1 MRAGICSV
9 LGKLPGFEVVGEAG
23 DGRQALELIRMLQ
36 PDIVLLDIAMPGLNG
51 LEALDR
57 ITRDS
62 PEVKVMILS
71 GHSNEEYVLQALRA
85 GACGYMLKDAATSEL
100 PLALD
105 AIHGGATYLSPSV
118 SKSVIERY
126 RERTKEEGS
135 LLSQLTPRQ
144 REILQL
150 LAEGK
155 NTKEIASVLTIS
167 PKTVETHRTQLMG
180 RLEIHNVPGLVRF
193 AIRSGL
199 VSAQR

>member
-1 MRAGICSV
+1 M
-9 LGKLPGFEVVGEAG
+9 
-23 DGRQALELIRMLQ
+23 
-36 PDIVLLDIAMPGLNG
+36 VLLDIAMPGLNG

-57 ITRDS
+57 IARDI
-62 PEVKVMILS
+62 PDVKVMVLS

-100 PLALD
+100 PRALE
-105 AIHGGATYLSPSV
+105 AIHRGATYLSPSV

-126 RERTKEEGS
+126 RERTKGEGS

-180 RLEIHNVPGLVRF
+180 RLQIHDVPGLVRF

>member
-9 LGKLPGFEVVGEAG
+9 LEKLPGFEVVGEAG
-23 DGRQALELIRMLQ
+23 NGRRALELIRMLR
-36 PDIVLLDIAMPGLNG
+36 PDMVLLDIAMPGLNG

-57 ITRDS
+57 ITRDI
-62 PEVKVMILS
+62 PDVKVMILS
-71 GHSNEEYVLQALRA
+71 GHSNEEYVLQALRT

-100 PLALD
+100 PLALK
-105 AIHGGATYLSPSV
+105 AIHRGMTYLSPSV

-155 NTKEIASVLTIS
+155 NTKEIASVLAIS

-180 RLEIHNVPGLVRF
+180 RLEIHDVPGLVRF

-199 VSAQR
+199 VSSQR